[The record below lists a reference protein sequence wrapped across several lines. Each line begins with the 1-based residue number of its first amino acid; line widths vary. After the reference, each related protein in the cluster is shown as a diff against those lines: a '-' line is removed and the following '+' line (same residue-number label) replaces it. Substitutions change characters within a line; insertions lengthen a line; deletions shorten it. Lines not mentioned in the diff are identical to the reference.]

1 MKTNFHLLLI
11 ASVFTLLLASCTT
24 DPQSPGRIFVPD
36 MTYSQAYETYT
47 TNPNFENGQTARVPA
62 KGTISRGT
70 LPASSDNESGHL
82 SALHKTYFPNTN
94 EGYLEAG
101 AKLKNPLVLNDV
113 ALDKGKA
120 LYTVYCAVCH
130 GDEGAGD
137 GTIVKNGKYPPVP
150 SYADRLPTVSQGQ
163 MYHSITWG
171 KNLMGGYASQI
182 NAEERWQLVYYI
194 QKLGKVGA
202 FAENIVVADSTVNA
216 TAATK

>member
-1 MKTNFHLLLI
+1 MKTNFHLLLV
-11 ASVFTLLLASCTT
+11 AFSMVALLASCTR
-24 DPQSPGRIFVPD
+24 DPQKPGRIFTPD

-47 TNPNFENGQTARVPA
+47 TNPNFDNGQTARVPA
-62 KGTISRGT
+62 KGTISRGA
-70 LPASSDNESGHL
+70 LPANSDNEAAHL

-101 AKLKNPLVLNDV
+101 VKLKNPLVLNDV

-137 GTIVKNGKYPPVP
+137 GAIVKNGKYPPVP
-150 SYADRLPTVSQGQ
+150 AYTDRLPTVSEGQ

-202 FAENIVVADSTVNA
+202 FAENTTV
-216 TAATK
+216 AATK

>member
-1 MKTNFHLLLI
+1 MKTNFQ
-11 ASVFTLLLASCTT
+11 TLFVAFAVVILLASCGS
-24 DPQSPGRIFVPD
+24 DPQKPGKIFMPD

-47 TNPNFENGQTARVPA
+47 TNPNFDNGQSARIPV
-62 KGTISRGT
+62 KGTISRGS
-70 LPASSDNESGHL
+70 LPTTASDDETAHL
-82 SALHKTYFPNTN
+82 SYLHKTYFPNTT

-101 AKLKNPLVLNDV
+101 VKLKNPLSLNDV

-120 LYTVYCAVCH
+120 LYVVYCAVCH
-130 GDEGAGD
+130 GEVGAGD

-150 SYADRLPTVSQGQ
+150 AYTDRLPTINEGQ

-171 KNLMGGYASQI
+171 KNLMGGYASQL

-202 FAENIVVADSTVNA
+202 FAEKTEATVAAN
-216 TAATK
+216 